1 MKLEY
6 TNKNNFH
13 QKRLDL
19 RRIIIL
25 LSLVFLSQCKQ
36 ANDSE
41 DLTALLGLIPEDNSW
56 KVLFSYPG
64 RNTSLQKREEAKKE
78 IISIISET
86 KRSLLIHAYGLTDE
100 DIIKE
105 IARAMERSVEVKIV
119 ADSERNYELLKSY
132 KIPYAIWRGSGLHH
146 IKVILSDH
154 TRMFTGTGNFTTQ
167 GLLTDYDGY
176 LSLRFSESMGR
187 EFESLI
193 NEKYS
198 YPLLSW
204 NGFYF
209 YNSPGNGRQIQ
220 KRILDEVRNA
230 KRKIQFLIYSHS
242 DPLLSY
248 ELIRASKRG
257 VLVEGIYDRPISDQ
271 GKILATLLPQTGS
284 RIYEDENEDRIDD
297 GIFGLGGLNHHK
309 TIIIDDEILL
319 SGSFNFSLNARD
331 SNRELFYETK
341 NAKIIEEFTKEFHRV
356 KNSSRIYPPSFLE
369 MDELTSKSRFVFENG
384 FGIFRSLGIRADSNF
399 GNFHPI
405 SSGLFAGSRKTE
417 NLHWLTSSQI
427 DSSLHPFRNYS
438 SPNLGVEAKL
448 LLALPTLSLR
458 SLDANHSLGSI
469 LVFERQVELKRA
481 HVWTWNRGWSSS
493 ELVKL
498 SKQEYLLM
506 GDVLKGAN
514 PTAWLVL
521 EGREGQENFASCFYP
536 KGRSFPSELEYLA
549 EENQIQN
556 MIQFGRRVGSCSE
569 I

>member
-6 TNKNNFH
+6 TNKIAYYRKGLH
-13 QKRLDL
+13 VCKIVL
-19 RRIIIL
+19 I
-25 LSLVFLSQCKQ
+25 LSLAFLIYCKQ
-36 ANDSE
+36 ANNSK
-41 DLTALLGLIPEDNSW
+41 DLSALLGLVAEDNTW
-56 KVLFSYPG
+56 KVIFSYPG

-105 IARAMERSVEVKIV
+105 IAKAMERSVEIKIV
-119 ADSERNYELLKSY
+119 ADSERNYDLLKKY

-176 LSLRFSESMGR
+176 LSFRFSESMGK
-187 EFESLI
+187 EFELLI

-204 NGFYF
+204 NDFYF
-209 YNSPGNGRQIQ
+209 YNSPKNGRQIQ

-230 KRKIQFLIYSHS
+230 KRKIQFLIYAHS
-242 DPLLSY
+242 DPILSY

-257 VLVEGIYDRPISDQ
+257 VFVEGIYDRPISDQ

-341 NAKIIEEFTKEFHRV
+341 NAKIIEEFAKEFHRV

-369 MDELTSKSRFVFENG
+369 VDELTSKSRFVFENG
-384 FGIFRSLGIRADSNF
+384 HGIFRSLGIRADSNF

-417 NLHWLTSSQI
+417 NLNWPRSSQI
-427 DSSLHPFRNYS
+427 DSSLDPKGSYAS
-438 SPNLGVEAKL
+438 STLGFNANLF
-448 LLALPTLSLR
+448 LALPILPLKA
-458 SLDANHSLGSI
+458 LDSNHSLGSI

-481 HVWTWNRGWSSS
+481 HVWSWSRGWLSSD
-493 ELVKL
+493 LVKL
-498 SKQEYLLM
+498 SKQEYLLV
-506 GDVLKGAN
+506 GDALKGTN

-556 MIQFGRRVGSCSE
+556 MIQFGRRVVSCSE